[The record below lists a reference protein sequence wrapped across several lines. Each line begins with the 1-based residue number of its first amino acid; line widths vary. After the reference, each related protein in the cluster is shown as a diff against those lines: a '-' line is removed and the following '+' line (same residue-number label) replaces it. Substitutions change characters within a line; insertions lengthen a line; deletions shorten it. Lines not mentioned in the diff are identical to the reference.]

1 MASDKCF
8 KVRIPQILSL
18 DIRTD
23 KELKNAFKNAK
34 KLSKEQIEIVSD
46 DFYNTLKIEDPLLK
60 NFIKESIEN
69 INKNTNMFTNAADKK
84 QCETA
89 IGPERST
96 DKCYLCGFPLL
107 ERGQLGVKN
116 TTHPL
121 YPECEHVLPYILG
134 ALYLN
139 LVTGKKEFERLP
151 VDSQEL
157 TKAEYRWSHRC
168 CNQFYGRKK
177 Y

>member
-1 MASDKCF
+1 
-8 KVRIPQILSL
+8 
-18 DIRTD
+18 
-23 KELKNAFKNAK
+23 
-34 KLSKEQIEIVSD
+34 
-46 DFYNTLKIEDPLLK
+46 
-60 NFIKESIEN
+60 
-69 INKNTNMFTNAADKK
+69 MFTNAADKK

-168 CNQFYGRKK
+168 CNQLKSQAWI
-177 Y
+177 